1 MDRKAELQIKVEAD
15 DLAERIV
22 KAYDKYGV
30 NIDLKPDSYQRNR
43 FIFSVKIKGNTQ
55 EKHIRA
61 YAIDVQLRL
70 KLPLFQVVKEDLT
83 LYIIASTFEFEYPH
97 LSTVLRNPNYQTAL
111 AEAKIPYIVGHDAFG
126 DLVIE
131 DLAKFPHLLLGGS
144 TNSGKTVGLQA
155 LIASIAYTKS
165 PSWVNFILIDAGAT
179 DLLVFEKLP
188 HLSCPIVQNRT
199 MTARTL
205 NALISEMERR
215 ITLEHSNILEFLLLP
230 RLVVVIDEFPALFL
244 GIEKTEKQFIIDSI
258 SSLLQRGRH
267 AKIHLVLAAQNPT
280 FQNMKVDLGNITARI
295 AFKCAK
301 KNFSEVI
308 LGEGGAEKLS
318 GQGEMLLKNPA
329 YDLQRLQGT
338 YATEGELAKLV
349 KRIIG
354 QYGKDKGFSL
364 KIPDAR
370 TESTGISG
378 EKLTCS
384 VVRKGLSKEDQLLAD
399 VIVWALRLDTIS
411 VNMLMTTFHLGWN
424 KAAKLIQR
432 LEELGIVDGLKGKCP
447 REVIPSTLEEIP
459 DELVQFLEA
468 NGYEPHSYAENKVV
482 EDFLKD
488 ILSE

>member
-1 MDRKAELQIKVEAD
+1 MSA
-15 DLAERIV
+15 
-22 KAYDKYGV
+22 
-30 NIDLKPDSYQRNR
+30 
-43 FIFSVKIKGNTQ
+43 
-55 EKHIRA
+55 
-61 YAIDVQLRL
+61 
-70 KLPLFQVVKEDLT
+70 LT
-83 LYIIASTFEFEYPH
+83 
-97 LSTVLRNPNYQTAL
+97 
-111 AEAKIPYIVGHDAFG
+111 K
-126 DLVIE
+126 
-131 DLAKFPHLLLGGS
+131 
-144 TNSGKTVGLQA
+144 
-155 LIASIAYTKS
+155 
-165 PSWVNFILIDAGAT
+165 
-179 DLLVFEKLP
+179 
-188 HLSCPIVQNRT
+188 
-199 MTARTL
+199 
-205 NALISEMERR
+205 EMEHR
-215 ITLEHSNILEFLLLP
+215 IELDHFASVDFLMMP
-230 RLVVVIDEFPALFL
+230 SLVVVIDEFPALFL

-329 YDLQRLQGT
+329 HDLQRLQGT
-338 YATEGELAKLV
+338 YTTEGELVKLV

-370 TESTGISG
+370 TEPTGISG

-399 VIVWALRLDTIS
+399 VIVWALRHDAIS
-411 VNMLMTTFHLGWN
+411 ANMLMTAFHLGWN

-482 EDFLKD
+482 GDFLKD